1 MLTLILCLDSS
12 TGQAHIFNVMT
23 SGEDINGYNTFK
35 EINEIYKL
43 SVIFL
48 CFYFIPL
55 FIITIQIYK
64 IYKIIV

>member
-1 MLTLILCLDSS
+1 
-12 TGQAHIFNVMT
+12 MT

-35 EINEIYKL
+35 EIIDIYKL